1 MSDKYSRDAERCQGR
16 SILQSSDPII
26 SRINSFRSTTLFWS
40 HSMDGLRSSQTLVPD
55 FMFVCLS
62 PMARSDWLRGRRT
75 TVVQCVVISSFR
87 YKRAG
92 NRLESSQFSATRLRE
107 QTRREDERLE
117 ARNNHLLIR
126 KRLCSS
132 RLSLEVWVPDWL
144 ISTRRLSRLM

>member
-1 MSDKYSRDAERCQGR
+1 MSDKHSRDAERCQGR

-40 HSMDGLRSSQTLVPD
+40 HSTDGLRSSQTLVPD

-62 PMARSDWLRGRRT
+62 PMAHTDWLRGRRT

-92 NRLESSQFSATRLRE
+92 NRLKSSQFSATRLRE
-107 QTRREDERLE
+107 QTRREDEKLE
-117 ARNNHLLIR
+117 ARDHYILSRNQLILQFTLIIR
-126 KRLCSS
+126 SLGS
-132 RLSLEVWVPDWL
+132 RLTHLN
-144 ISTRRLSRLM
+144 